1 LVHKKHCKK
10 LASAKEGE
18 GGDLVG
24 IYSHHPFDDAK
35 LSDVPHEALI
45 MLVQKVFLKIESSN
59 QPVFTKVQSQLLQL
73 GEVMKECMEDVW
85 AEKKL
90 YPGELREFSSPNC
103 AKLYEQTAGMV
114 DKALVRQ
121 DLWRTL
127 HLVLGR
133 LFHCQCVNDVN
144 RLKNPREV
152 IPEELWVGI
161 QQEVGPFPSR
171 VAQLIKAMSGTQLP
185 SFQELLKVFC
195 GGTLLHACSVCNTS
209 MTVAAVFGEV
219 EGAYSGTPSVL
230 LFPHLP
236 PLFNCGASICGE
248 EICAKREAY
257 YGKWRTGLVATFLKL
272 WPNKCDFCFQLPEKV
287 HRCMSCLTKTY
298 CSKDC
303 LVKDWEERHKELCKV
318 GREEWKV
325 KRGTEGRVETGLK
338 HIEGGLQRAM
348 MSGLKPW
355 ELQNVVEVK
364 EMCEKMGSADK
375 AEKDVKHKKL
385 CKKVKGDS
393 KEHCGEVKLGVSKMK
408 ISEPVK
414 EDMMEVAKS
423 SQKLGSRGKAER
435 GAKKT
440 RGKGG
445 KLVQGEENVQG
456 GGERGSVP
464 EVD

>member
-1 LVHKKHCKK
+1 MVHKKHCKK

-24 IYSHHPFDDAK
+24 IYSPHPFDGAK

-45 MLVQKVFLKIESSN
+45 MLVQKVLLKIERSN
-59 QPVFTKVQSQLLQL
+59 QPAFTKVQSQLLQL

-114 DKALVRQ
+114 DEALVRQ

-133 LFHCQCVNDVN
+133 LFHYQCVNSVN

-236 PLFNCGASICGE
+236 PLFKCSASICWE

-257 YGKWRTGLVATFLKL
+257 YYKWKTGLAATFVKL
-272 WPNKCDFCFQLPEKV
+272 RPNKCDFCFQLPEKV
-287 HRCMSCLTKTY
+287 HRSC
-298 CSKDC
+298 SQH
-303 LVKDWEERHKELCKV
+303 DWYRLY
-318 GREEWKV
+318 
-325 KRGTEGRVETGLK
+325 T
-338 HIEGGLQRAM
+338 
-348 MSGLKPW
+348 
-355 ELQNVVEVK
+355 
-364 EMCEKMGSADK
+364 
-375 AEKDVKHKKL
+375 
-385 CKKVKGDS
+385 
-393 KEHCGEVKLGVSKMK
+393 
-408 ISEPVK
+408 
-414 EDMMEVAKS
+414 
-423 SQKLGSRGKAER
+423 
-435 GAKKT
+435 
-440 RGKGG
+440 
-445 KLVQGEENVQG
+445 
-456 GGERGSVP
+456 
-464 EVD
+464 